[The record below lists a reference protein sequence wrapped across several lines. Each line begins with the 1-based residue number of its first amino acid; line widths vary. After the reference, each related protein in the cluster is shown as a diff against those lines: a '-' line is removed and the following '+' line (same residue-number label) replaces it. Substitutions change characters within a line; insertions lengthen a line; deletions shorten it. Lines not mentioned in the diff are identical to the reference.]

1 MIISTPISL
10 GELVDKISILHIKNL
25 NIKDNKKLKLIRE
38 ELDILNTILDE
49 HIKRNDIKKYLNE
62 LININ
67 SKLWVIEDDIR
78 ECERKKI
85 FDQSFIDLARSVYFT
100 NDNRSR
106 VKLDINKKFGSKII
120 EVKSYED
127 Y

>member
-1 MIISTPISL
+1 MIVSTPISL

-25 NIKDNKKLKLIRE
+25 NIKDDKKLKLIRE

-49 HIKRNDIKKYLNE
+49 HIKRDDIKKYLNE

-100 NDNRSR
+100 NDNRSKI
-106 VKLDINKKFGSKII
+106 KLDINKKFGSKII

>member
-25 NIKDNKKLKLIRE
+25 NIKDDKKLKLIRE

-49 HIKRNDIKKYLNE
+49 HVKRDDIKKYLNE

-85 FDQSFIDLARSVYFT
+85 FDQTFIDLARSVYFT
-100 NDNRSR
+100 NDSRSK

>member
-25 NIKDNKKLKLIRE
+25 NIKDDKKLKLIRE

-49 HIKRNDIKKYLNE
+49 HIKRDDIKKYLNE

-100 NDNRSR
+100 NDNRSK

>member
-25 NIKDNKKLKLIRE
+25 NITDDKKLNLIRE
-38 ELDILNTILDE
+38 ELDILNTILDK
-49 HIKRNDIKKYLNE
+49 HIKRDDIKKYLNE

-100 NDNRSR
+100 NDNRSK

>member
-25 NIKDNKKLKLIRE
+25 NITDDKKLNLIRE

-49 HIKRNDIKKYLNE
+49 HIKRDDIKKYLNE

-85 FDQSFIDLARSVYFT
+85 FDQTFIDLARSVYFT
-100 NDNRSR
+100 NDNRSK
-106 VKLDINKKFGSKII
+106 VKLDINKQFGSKII

>member
-25 NIKDNKKLKLIRE
+25 NITDDKKLNLIRE

-49 HIKRNDIKKYLNE
+49 HIKRDDIKKYLNE

-85 FDQSFIDLARSVYFT
+85 FDQAFIDLARSVYFT
-100 NDNRSR
+100 NDNRSK
-106 VKLDINKKFGSKII
+106 VKLDINKKFGSKIV